1 MDSGGHSPPY
11 KMDSGGHSPPYK
23 MTEEQLRLLT
33 VAVDGELS
41 PAEQWAVHALLVES
55 VEARTALARLQ
66 SDSIRLRNVRKV
78 QPPTTLAPRIIARLP
93 HCEPA
98 RQVARRDHRHRQL
111 AALAASLFLAVAAGT
126 FFLTR
131 PHRPQANTGPET
143 AQNNGQLDKLLP
155 REAPPVIAPQPAVPS
170 IPSAPP
176 PTAVVVADRPPAP
189 TLEPIPPPRL
199 KGERPADVLTAP
211 PLVPIGPLAR
221 TAIRLPLLISVADLE
236 QDDAK
241 QRLVE
246 ELGREPAYRIDLFA
260 TDAARAAELF
270 QSAAKKHGLT
280 LHIDAGATTRIK
292 RKQATAY
299 LVYMECLT
307 PAEVRDLLSALSA
320 ADAKTHVFD
329 ALHATPAAHADQ
341 VALKE
346 LLGIDPGLWKRPAK
360 PTPAKPISAGT
371 GDEIAK
377 ALTAPK
383 SGDKHAVLLS
393 FTPAAVRTHPSMSKE
408 LKEFLA
414 RRGERKASAVP
425 LLIAIRNRPGG

>member
-1 MDSGGHSPPY
+1 
-11 KMDSGGHSPPYK
+11 

-33 VAVDGELS
+33 VAVDGALS
-41 PAEQWAVHALLVES
+41 PPEQWAVHALLVES

-78 QPPTTLAPRIIARLP
+78 QPPANLAPRIIARLP
-93 HCEPA
+93 QVELA
-98 RQVARRDHRHRQL
+98 GQVARRDHRHRQL
-111 AALAASLFLAVAAGT
+111 AALAASLFLAVATGA

-131 PHRPQANTGPET
+131 PHGPQQNTGPET
-143 AQNNGQLDKLLP
+143 AHNNGQLDKVLP
-155 REAPPVIAPQPAVPS
+155 REAPSVVAVQPAVPS
-170 IPSAPP
+170 ISAAPP
-176 PTAVVVADRPPAP
+176 PTAVVVVKPRPAP

-199 KGERPADVLTAP
+199 KGDRPADVLTAP

-260 TDAARAAELF
+260 TDASRAAELF
-270 QSAAKKHGLT
+270 QAAAKKSGLT
-280 LHIDAGATTRIK
+280 LHTDAGAANRIK

-299 LVYMECLT
+299 LVYLECLT
-307 PAEVRDLLSALSA
+307 PAEVRDLLTAVSA
-320 ADAKTHVFD
+320 ADVKSHLFD
-329 ALHATPAAHADQ
+329 ALHAAPVVHADQ

-346 LLGIDPGLWKRPAK
+346 LLGVDPGLWKRPVK
-360 PTPAKPISAGT
+360 PTSGKPISAGT

-383 SGDKHAVLLS
+383 PGDKHAVLLS
-393 FTPAAVRTHPSMSKE
+393 FTPAAVRTHPTMSKE

-414 RRGERKASAVP
+414 SRGERKASAVP
-425 LLIAIRNRPGG
+425 VLIAIRHRPGA